1 MVNAFS
7 VCYKFLVKYFDFSG
21 SNNKNTQSNLSEK
34 NLSAAELA
42 VDNQARPE
50 QQDKELL
57 TDDKMR
63 ELFGANYEGLMY
75 YNFDSGK
82 WNCERFC
89 GYCVPYQE
97 ETEKMAKKLKKMLE
111 ETPQFKNWDV
121 VACVTTLIRDK
132 YFSGMAQ
139 KVNHPRFN
147 KKGKSVVGTIVRRD
161 KTTGKILPVPVDWS
175 GVFKADSICG
185 AIWFAS
191 KNFLTFSTQLSDYRA
206 ALVRIHSR

>member
-7 VCYKFLVKYFDFSG
+7 GCYKFLVKYFGFSN
-21 SNNKNTQSNLSEK
+21 SNNKNIQSNNLEK
-34 NLSAAELA
+34 KMQVVGGLGADKASA
-42 VDNQARPE
+42 E
-50 QQDKELL
+50 QQNKEIL

-63 ELFGANYEGLMY
+63 ELFGTNYEGLMY

-82 WNCERFC
+82 WNCERFY

-97 ETEKMAKKLKKMLE
+97 ETEKMAKNLKKMLE

-139 KVNHPRFN
+139 KVNRPRFN
-147 KKGKSVVGTIVRRD
+147 KKGKSVVGTIVCRD
-161 KTTGKILPVPVDWS
+161 KATGKIMPVPVDWS
-175 GVFKADSICG
+175 GVFTADSICG

-206 ALVRIHSR
+206 ALVRVHAR